1 MIRGGIPAIA
11 GHQGG
16 KRKARRGRS
25 SRPVRHSPSPP
36 QYLLPVTILGVT
48 YRNKRSA
55 LLLTPY
61 WQQVRIY

>member
-1 MIRGGIPAIA
+1 
-11 GHQGG
+11 
-16 KRKARRGRS
+16 
-25 SRPVRHSPSPP
+25 
-36 QYLLPVTILGVT
+36 LPVTILGVT